1 MHKVKSLLLV
11 CLSGIANI
19 LMAQP
24 GAVNNEIDLISDTQ
38 QPLALEKLRLHA
50 NHNIKATSLL
60 LADILQQKPL
70 ALYMLGDVVA
80 LGSSHRKWHAM
91 PISH

>member
-1 MHKVKSLLLV
+1 
-11 CLSGIANI
+11 
-19 LMAQP
+19 MAQP

-70 ALYMLGDVVA
+70 VLYMLGMWWRLDRAIVN
-80 LGSSHRKWHAM
+80 GM
-91 PISH
+91 PCPSAIRYVSQKDPRYSIRL